1 MKPWRDGLEASISV
15 RCTPVLSNNEVC
27 PGQACLSLTVR
38 KCVLKIG
45 FKNKSIRGPYPSFQR
60 ESRCFLMS
68 SRMLSIQSQKGK
80 FLSFIFSC
88 KCTNAHIRNKEI
100 QNSDLPGLFPPSDW
114 ILICKACPAA
124 KTNAVPSRAAPPL
137 ISLQTPGYFLGQAL
151 LPSLNCSEPAREWP
165 PGWTQNKSCPRTSKM
180 Q

>member
-1 MKPWRDGLEASISV
+1 MLKIHIHILQTISLILWGSTIMKPWRDSLEASISV
-15 RCTPVLSNNEVC
+15 RCTQVLSNNEVFS
-27 PGQACLSLTVR
+27 GQACLSLTVR
-38 KCVLKIG
+38 KCVLKIR
-45 FKNKSIRGPYPSFQR
+45 FKYKSIRGPYPSFQR

-88 KCTNAHIRNKEI
+88 KCTKAHIREKEI
-100 QNSDLPGLFPPSDW
+100 QNTNLPALFPPSDW

-137 ISLQTPGYFLGQAL
+137 ISLQTPS
-151 LPSLNCSEPAREWP
+151 SLFPGAGPA
-165 PGWTQNKSCPRTSKM
+165 SLSKP
-180 Q
+180 